1 MDKTQKEKLL
11 ELAQELKTPEQL
23 KALTRELHKRFY
35 ESALAAE
42 LEEHLGYEPYAA
54 HGRGSG
60 NSRNGYTSKTLK
72 SEDGDLLLEV
82 PRDREGTFTP
92 QIVPK
97 GQRRLAELDQKIR
110 YLFAT
115 GLSTR
120 EISRL
125 IEELY
130 GIEMSAGLV
139 SRVTE
144 RVLEEIR
151 EWQARPLSAVYPIV
165 YLDCLMMKV
174 RGEDGRVVSK
184 AVYLAVGID
193 LEGYKELLGMWISQT
208 EGARF
213 WLGVLTELQ
222 SRGVKE
228 ILIACVDGLTG
239 FPEAIETVYP
249 HSRVQL
255 CIVHMVRNT
264 LRFVSFKEQK
274 KAASGLRRIYQA
286 ATETEALAQLTSF
299 EQEWEV
305 KYPQLARSWRANW
318 ERLNVIFRFPE
329 EIRRVIYTTNAIESI
344 NSVVRKV
351 VRKRKVFPTDESA
364 LKTVYLIIDDAS
376 KRWTKPVYNWN
387 QALNRLRIEFA
398 EQLANY
404 L

>member
-1 MDKTQKEKLL
+1 MDQTQKEKLL
-11 ELAQELKTPEQL
+11 ELAKELKTPEQL
-23 KALTRELHKRFY
+23 ENLTRELHKRFY

-42 LEEHLGYEPYAA
+42 LDEHLGYEPYAVE
-54 HGRGSG
+54 GRRSG
-60 NSRNGYTSKTLK
+60 NSRNGYTGKTLK
-72 SEDGDLLLEV
+72 TEHGDLNLEV

-92 QIVPK
+92 LIVPK
-97 GQRRLAELDQKIR
+97 GQRRLEQLDAKIR

-130 GIEMSAGLV
+130 GIEVSAGLV
-139 SRVTE
+139 SRITE

-151 EWQARPLSAVYPIV
+151 EWQGRPLEAVYAIV

-174 RGEDGRVVSK
+174 RGEDGRVVNK

-193 LEGYKELLGMWISQT
+193 LEGYKELLGMWISGS

-213 WLGVLTELQ
+213 WLSVLTELQ
-222 SRGVKE
+222 NRGVKQM
-228 ILIACVDGLTG
+228 LIACVDGLTG
-239 FPEAIETVYP
+239 FPEAIEAVYP
-249 HSRVQL
+249 QARVQL
-255 CIVHMVRNT
+255 CVVHMVRNT
-264 LRFVSFKEQK
+264 LRFVGTKEQK
-274 KAASGLRRIYQA
+274 KAAAGLRRIYQA
-286 ATETEALAQLTSF
+286 VSEEAALLELGQF
-299 EQEWEV
+299 EADWES
-305 KYPQLARSWRANW
+305 KYPQLCKSWRQNW

-351 VRKRKVFPTDESA
+351 VRKRKVFPTDEAA
-364 LKTVYLIIDDAS
+364 LKTVYLIIEEAS
-376 KRWTKPVYNWN
+376 RRWTRPVMNWN
-387 QALNRLRIEFA
+387 AALNRLRIEFA
-398 EQLANY
+398 EQLAGH